1 MRGDH
6 SSDATDAEPFQGL
19 PPHAWGPREGE
30 LPQPLERRS
39 TPTCVGTTDSLR
51 IGDQTV
57 RVYPHMRGDHSRR
70 LAKCRSST
78 GLPHM
83 RGDHCPRWRQG
94 PAAGGSTPTCVG
106 TTQVNVS
113 PRARTRSTPHAWGP
127 RPATRR
133 HRQSAGLP
141 PQAGDHRHVLQAAAT
156 LGGLPPHAGDHN
168 RAPPVRPA
176 APVYPHMRGTT
187 APGVGRPPAPAV
199 YPHMRGTTAVLL
211 WCWRRW
217 RGGRRGLPP
226 HAWGPRAVPAP
237 RPGVEGLPPHAWG
250 PL

>member
-78 GLPHM
+78 GLPPHAW
-83 RGDHCPRWRQG
+83 GPLPRWRQG

-113 PRARTRSTPHAWGP
+113 PRARTRVYPHMRGDHVQP
-127 RPATRR
+127 LGR
-133 HRQSAGLP
+133 HRHLPGLP
-141 PQAGDHRHVLQAAAT
+141 PQAWGPPPCPAGGGDPRRSTPTCVGT
-156 LGGLPPHAGDHN
+156 TTGP
-168 RAPPVRPA
+168 PPVRPA
-176 APVYPHMRGTT
+176 APVYPHMRGDHCARCRQTT
-187 APGVGRPPAPAV
+187 RPG
-199 YPHMRGTTAVLL
+199 
-211 WCWRRW
+211 
-217 RGGRRGLPP
+217 GLPP
-226 HAWGPRAVPAP
+226 HAWGPPPCCFGCWRRWRWGAARVYPHMRGDHVPYP
-237 RPGVEGLPPHAWG
+237 LRG
-250 PL
+250 PA